1 MPIIE
6 THVLK
11 GYSGEVKTRLGRAL
25 TDAVR
30 LILPASPDAV
40 TVMFHE
46 MEEADYMRGG
56 EHKKPATPLPDP
68 CDTIRDYL
76 GAMEAR
82 DLDKAQAML
91 GDGFVMN
98 FPGAQGMTTLQD
110 LIEWS
115 KPRYRFVK
123 KTYEGFEAL
132 QSGDVTVVYST
143 GTLYGEWPDGTPF
156 EGIRYIDRFELTGGK
171 ITKQDVWND
180 IAEVRAQA

>member
-6 THVLK
+6 THLLK
-11 GYSGEVKTRLGRAL
+11 GYSDAVKTRLGRAL

-30 LILPASPDAV
+30 MVLPASPDAV

-46 MEEADYMRGG
+46 MDEADYMRGG
-56 EHKKPATPLPDP
+56 EHRKPAAALPDP
-68 CDTIRDYL
+68 CQVIRDYL

-82 DLDKAQAML
+82 DLDTAQAML

-98 FPGAQGMTTLQD
+98 FPGAQGMTTLQQ
-110 LIEWS
+110 LIDWS

-123 KTYEGFEAL
+123 KTYESFEAL
-132 QSGDVTVVYST
+132 QSGDVTVVYSV

-156 EGIRYIDRFELTGGK
+156 EGIRYIDRFELTRGK
-171 ITKQDVWND
+171 ITRQDVWND